1 MSITELR
8 SAARDLPRRDKFLLV
23 RELLAELAEEEAI
36 RPIEYPI
43 HSPLDAHAA
52 VATLFRVL
60 EEEKART
67 K

>member
-8 SAARDLPRRDKFLLV
+8 SAAKTLPRQDKFLLV
-23 RELLAELAEEEAI
+23 QELLAELAEEEAI
-36 RPIEYPI
+36 KPIEYPI
-43 HSPLDAHAA
+43 YTPLDAHSA

-67 K
+67 A